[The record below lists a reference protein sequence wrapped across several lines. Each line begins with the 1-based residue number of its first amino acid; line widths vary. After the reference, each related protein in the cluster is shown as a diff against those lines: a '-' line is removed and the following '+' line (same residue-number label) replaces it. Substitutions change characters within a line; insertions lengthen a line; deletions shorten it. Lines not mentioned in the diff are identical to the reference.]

1 MTGQS
6 AVQALP
12 WFNVSENACNAGLP
26 FLAPAEQVI
35 AQDQTEYD
43 NAKSKSLLKNAMIVI
58 PMAIQNNIKPSIR
71 FTGSLLL
78 IETSQEKVSFLNR
91 IGYTI
96 EYVIVL

>member
-1 MTGQS
+1 MQK
-6 AVQALP
+6 AR
-12 WFNVSENACNAGLP
+12 
-26 FLAPAEQVI
+26 
-35 AQDQTEYD
+35 
-43 NAKSKSLLKNAMIVI
+43 KSLLKNAMIVI